1 MSAAPFLA
9 ALLARAFP
17 GLAAR
22 DLGLPHARLLPWLPG
37 TRVGLAA
44 PVLVAPIPAGEAAL
58 LARFRQAGQ
67 PLPGLDPW
75 AAAVADPAWD
85 AAAERL
91 AWRDSPGPADDAT
104 LTLLHGGLGGGLG
117 AMPTSPGQARIM
129 LLVGRSAAPEQ
140 HALLLAEARLAEVF
154 ERLRDAAAGL
164 AGPGW
169 QLGGRLVSPRL
180 ASLGALSPEG
190 VVTRMAIPAAG
201 LPRDVAELGGARQA
215 RLLLGTLP
223 PRPWQLR
230 LGFAGAAPG
239 PLAVFL
245 DGRRHP
251 ASLDDGLDDVTLTL
265 RLAAPPAQALVL
277 GLAWPGAAPAGLR
290 LGMLELEG

>member
-22 DLGLPHARLLPWLPG
+22 DLSLPNGRLLPWLPG

-44 PVLVAPIPAGEAAL
+44 PVLVAPIPVGEAAL

-75 AAAVADPAWD
+75 AVAAADPAWD
-85 AAAERL
+85 TAEERL
-91 AWRDSPGPADDAT
+91 TWRDSPGPADDAT
-104 LTLLHGGLGGGLG
+104 LTLLHGGLGD
-117 AMPTSPGQARIM
+117 MPTPPDQARVM

-140 HALLLAEARLAEVF
+140 HALLLAEARLAEVI

-164 AGPGW
+164 TGPGW

-180 ASLGALSPEG
+180 ASLGALAPEG
-190 VVTRMAIPAAG
+190 VVTRMAIPATG
-201 LPRDVAELGGARQA
+201 LPCDVADLGGTRQA

-223 PRPWQLR
+223 LRPWQLR

-251 ASLDDGLDDVTLTL
+251 ARLDDATLTF
-265 RLAAPPAQALVL
+265 RLDAPPAQALVL
-277 GLAWPGAAPAGLR
+277 GLAWPEAAPAGLR
-290 LGMLELEG
+290 LGMLEFEG